1 MTEAENKELGNE
13 LEKLQMEKEEL
24 IEQIR
29 ELDRLKIEKLTKEN
43 EDLEKKVEW
52 LDKENKKAEREKDN
66 FLRQVKNSRRK
77 KWYNSLKMISI
88 IGVMDLLIIPLV
100 VFLLGLH
107 MQWIFIGMGIV
118 TFFGI
123 LLVANYMSGTSPFD
137 TGEVRKA
144 LTGAFI
150 TVYLTFVPIVTF
162 EGANITG
169 TSTNTVVTNFTWIV
183 GAIVIFYFASRTVEA
198 YVNGKGK

>member
-1 MTEAENKELGNE
+1 MTEAEKKELGNE
-13 LEKLQMEKEEL
+13 LEELHREKEEL
-24 IEQIR
+24 VEQIR

-43 EDLEKKVEW
+43 EDLEKRVEW
-52 LDKENKKAEREKDN
+52 LDKEAKKAEREKDN
-66 FLRQVKNSRRK
+66 FLRQVKNSRHRK
-77 KWYNSLKMISI
+77 WFNSFKMISLIGI
-88 IGVMDLLIIPLV
+88 IDLLIIPIV

-107 MQWIFIGMGIV
+107 MQWIFIGMGLV

-137 TGEVRKA
+137 TGEIRKA

-162 EGANITG
+162 EGAKITG
-169 TSTNTVVTNFTWIV
+169 TSANTVIANFTWIV
-183 GAIVIFYFASRTVEA
+183 GIIIIFYFGSRTVEA